1 MILSVDRVDLHSFLP
16 ILNETSTVVDL
27 GMSDGDFARA
37 MVSRFGC
44 RVYGLEPEP
53 SLFAALPD
61 IDRVVKE
68 QAAVSPTDEPVTL
81 YMNATQCASTLFDVA
96 DTSVTVAGTTLTSFL
111 DRHAIS
117 TVDLLKMDIEGA
129 EFDVLASTSDSD
141 LLRIRQLTIEFHDFL
156 DSSLLPRVR
165 ITDRRLRGLGFRRVK
180 FTQFTNGD
188 VLYVH
193 PMIRLSI
200 ADRAA
205 ILVVGKYLAGL
216 KRHLHSP
223 SSSSLIGRRR

>member
-1 MILSVDRVDLHSFLP
+1 MGLSIDRIDLHSFLP

-27 GMSDGDFARA
+27 GMSDGNFARA

-53 SLFAALPD
+53 FLFAALPD
-61 IDRVVKE
+61 IDRVVTE
-68 QAAVSPTDEPVTL
+68 QAAVCPTDEPVTL
-81 YMNATQCASTLFDVA
+81 HINRTQCASVLFDAA
-96 DTSVTVAGTTLTSFL
+96 DTSVTVAGTTLKSFL
-111 DRHAIS
+111 NRHAIS

-129 EFDVLASTSDSD
+129 EFDVLASTSDLD

-165 ITDRRLRGLGFRRVK
+165 ITDQRLRRLGFRRIK
-180 FTQFTNGD
+180 FTLFTNGD

-193 PMIRLSI
+193 PMIRLSVVNRAVI
-200 ADRAA
+200 LAAD
-205 ILVVGKYLAGL
+205 KYLAGI
-216 KRHLHSP
+216 KRRLHRP
-223 SSSSLIGRRR
+223 R

>member
-1 MILSVDRVDLHSFLP
+1 MNHLDQIQVAAASPNWIHDRSWLDYPTEMVLSVDRVDLHSFLR

-81 YMNATQCASTLFDVA
+81 YMNTTQCASMLFDAA

-111 DRHAIS
+111 DRH
-117 TVDLLKMDIEGA
+117 D
-129 EFDVLASTSDSD
+129 
-141 LLRIRQLTIEFHDFL
+141 
-156 DSSLLPRVR
+156 
-165 ITDRRLRGLGFRRVK
+165 
-180 FTQFTNGD
+180 
-188 VLYVH
+188 
-193 PMIRLSI
+193 
-200 ADRAA
+200 
-205 ILVVGKYLAGL
+205 
-216 KRHLHSP
+216 
-223 SSSSLIGRRR
+223 

>member
-1 MILSVDRVDLHSFLP
+1 MVLSIDRVDLHSFLC

-27 GMSDGDFARA
+27 GMSDGGFARR

-53 SLFAALPD
+53 SLFVALPD

-68 QAAVSPTDEPVTL
+68 QAAASSTDEPVTL
-81 YMNATQCASTLFDVA
+81 HVNTTQCASTLFDA
-96 DTSVTVAGTTLTSFL
+96 ARTSVTVAGTTLTSFF
-111 DRHAIS
+111 DRHRIT

-129 EFDVLASTSDSD
+129 EFDVLASMNDLD

-156 DSSLLPRVR
+156 DPGLLSQVR
-165 ITDRRLRGLGFRRVK
+165 IADERLRRLGFRRMK

-188 VLYVH
+188 VLYIH
-193 PMIRLSI
+193 PMIRLSVL
-200 ADRAA
+200 DRVA
-205 ILVVGKYLAGL
+205 ILMVGKYLAGL
-216 KRHLHSP
+216 KRRLR
-223 SSSSLIGRRR
+223 SSGHVG

>member
-1 MILSVDRVDLHSFLP
+1 MVLSIDRVDLHSFLR

-27 GMSDGDFARA
+27 GMSDGDFARV

-81 YMNATQCASTLFDVA
+81 YMNTTQCASTLFDVD

-129 EFDVLASTSDSD
+129 EFDVLASTSDLD

-165 ITDRRLRGLGFRRVK
+165 STDQRLRRLGFRRIK

-188 VLYVH
+188 VLYMH
-193 PMIRLSI
+193 PMIRLSA

-205 ILVVGKYLAGL
+205 ILVAGKYLAGI

-223 SSSSLIGRRR
+223 S

>member
-1 MILSVDRVDLHSFLP
+1 MVLSVDRVDLHSFLQ
-16 ILNETSTVVDL
+16 ILDETSTVVDL

-68 QAAVSPTDEPVTL
+68 QAAASPKDGPVAL
-81 YMNATQCASTLFDVA
+81 HMNATQCASTLFGDA
-96 DTSVTVAGTTLTSFL
+96 DTSVIVAGTTLTSFL
-111 DRHAIS
+111 NRHSIS
-117 TVDLLKMDIEGA
+117 TVDLLKIDIEGA

-165 ITDRRLRGLGFRRVK
+165 ITDRRLRHLGFRRFK

-193 PMIRLSI
+193 PTIRLSV
-200 ADRAA
+200 ADRTA

-223 SSSSLIGRRR
+223 G

>member
-1 MILSVDRVDLHSFLP
+1 MILSVGRIDLHSFLP
-16 ILNETSTVVDL
+16 ILNESSTVVDL
-27 GMSDGDFARA
+27 GMSNGEFARA

-44 RVYGLEPEP
+44 RVFGLEPEP
-53 SLFAALPD
+53 SLFADLPD

-68 QAAVSPTDEPVTL
+68 QAAVGPTDGPVTL
-81 YMNATQCASTLFDVA
+81 YMNTTRCASTLFDVA
-96 DTSVTVAGTTLTSFL
+96 NTSVTVAGTTLTSFL
-111 DRHAIS
+111 DRHGIS

-129 EFDVLASTSDSD
+129 EFDVLASTSDAD
-141 LLRIRQLTIEFHDFL
+141 LLRIRQLTVEFHDFL
-156 DSSLLPRVR
+156 DASLSPRVR

-180 FTQFTNGD
+180 FTHFTNGD

-193 PMIRLSI
+193 PVIRLSA

-223 SSSSLIGRRR
+223 S